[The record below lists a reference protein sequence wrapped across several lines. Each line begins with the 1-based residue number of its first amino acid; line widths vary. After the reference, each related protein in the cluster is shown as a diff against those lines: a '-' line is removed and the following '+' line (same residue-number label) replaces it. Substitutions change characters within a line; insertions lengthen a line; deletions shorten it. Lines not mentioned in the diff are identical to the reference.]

1 MKVFHQQYHIS
12 PIYVKPVNESY
23 IKFKWFFFFKYLF
36 QMKIFDQQY
45 HISSIDVKPIN
56 ES

>member
-1 MKVFHQQYHIS
+1 MK
-12 PIYVKPVNESY
+12 
-23 IKFKWFFFFKYLF
+23 KFLKYLF

-45 HISSIDVKPIN
+45 YISPIYVKPIN